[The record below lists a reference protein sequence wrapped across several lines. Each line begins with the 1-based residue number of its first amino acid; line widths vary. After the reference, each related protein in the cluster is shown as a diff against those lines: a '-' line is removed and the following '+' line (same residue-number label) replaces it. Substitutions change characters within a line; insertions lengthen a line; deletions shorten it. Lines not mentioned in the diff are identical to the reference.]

1 MLSMLMVHPLNN
13 ELVMLFQ
20 SKPSEL
26 FDVNSILKSYI
37 GRRTVCFSTSGFRE
51 REMFPDMTSS
61 STSTTLSDKQCNE
74 SWSEQIEAEEV
85 EGEHKVR

>member
-1 MLSMLMVHPLNN
+1 MLMVHPLNN

-51 REMFPDMTSS
+51 REMF
-61 STSTTLSDKQCNE
+61 LSRHDVVLDVDD
-74 SWSEQIEAEEV
+74 A
-85 EGEHKVR
+85 VRQAVQRELVRAD

>member
-1 MLSMLMVHPLNN
+1 
-13 ELVMLFQ
+13 
-20 SKPSEL
+20 
-26 FDVNSILKSYI
+26 
-37 GRRTVCFSTSGFRE
+37 
-51 REMFPDMTSS
+51 MFPDMTSS